1 MPVRLRG
8 AMSNSRGS
16 QLNRVPT
23 ASGGIARAAYVWAVK
38 AHVPVELLLRCANLS
53 PQQAQN
59 PDARIPVRDQIQ
71 FLNLVANELNEDFL
85 GIRLAETIDLRQLGL
100 LYYVAASSDTL
111 GDALRRVAR
120 YSTILNE
127 GVHITYRAGKHVA
140 IGLSYF
146 DVARRH
152 DRHQIEFFITALLRI
167 CRELSGVAVLPLS
180 VKLMHHR
187 VNIPSEFGGLFGTCV
202 TFNSRVDEIIYSA
215 PIAHTSLLNA
225 DPYLNSLMLGYC
237 EEALA
242 KRRKK
247 SATWRLRVENSIAPL
262 LPHGEAKIEQIA
274 ARLGVSQRTLARRL
288 ASERLTFLRILDDL
302 RCDLAK
308 RYLQEREL
316 PISEI
321 TWLLGYK
328 EPSAFTHAFK
338 RWTGSAPKRYL
349 HQISLHKGR

>member
-1 MPVRLRG
+1 
-8 AMSNSRGS
+8 
-16 QLNRVPT
+16 
-23 ASGGIARAAYVWAVK
+23 
-38 AHVPVELLLRCANLS
+38 
-53 PQQAQN
+53 
-59 PDARIPVRDQIQ
+59 
-71 FLNLVANELNEDFL
+71 
-85 GIRLAETIDLRQLGL
+85 
-100 LYYVAASSDTL
+100 
-111 GDALRRVAR
+111 
-120 YSTILNE
+120 
-127 GVHITYRAGKHVA
+127 
-140 IGLSYF
+140 
-146 DVARRH
+146 
-152 DRHQIEFFITALLRI
+152 
-167 CRELSGVAVLPLS
+167 
-180 VKLMHHR
+180 
-187 VNIPSEFGGLFGTCV
+187 
-202 TFNSRVDEIIYSA
+202 
-215 PIAHTSLLNA
+215 
-225 DPYLNSLMLGYC
+225 MLGYC

>member
-1 MPVRLRG
+1 MHLRG
-8 AMSNSRGS
+8 AMSDSRGV
-16 QLNRVPT
+16 QLKRVPT

-38 AHVPVELLLRCANLS
+38 EHVPVEPLLRRANLS

-71 FLNLVANELNEDFL
+71 FLNLVADELDEDFL

-111 GDALRRVAR
+111 GDALQRVAR

-127 GVHITYRAGKHVA
+127 GVRIKYRPGKHLV
-140 IGLSYF
+140 ITFTYF
-146 DVARRH
+146 DVARRY
-152 DRHQIEFFITALLRI
+152 DRHQIEFFITTLLRI
-167 CRELSGVAVLPLS
+167 CHELSGVALLPLS

-187 VNIPSEFGGLFGTCV
+187 ANMPPEFNGLFGSCV
-202 TFNSRVDEIIYSA
+202 TFNSHVDEVIYSG
-215 PIAHTSLLNA
+215 PIAHTSLLDT
-225 DPYLNSLMLGYC
+225 DPYLNSLILGYC

-242 KRRKK
+242 KRHRK
-247 SATWRLRVENSIAPL
+247 SATWRLRVENAIAPL
-262 LPHGEAKIEQIA
+262 LPHGDAKIGQIA

-288 ASERLTFLRILDDL
+288 ATEGLTFLKILDDL

-349 HQISLHKGR
+349 HQISPA